1 MFSKFWILDVN
12 TVKIWAQWFLFGLK
26 IDQTYYDQKKG
37 EITMIKM
44 VYNIIIENHHMLRL

>member
-37 EITMIKM
+37 EITMIKI